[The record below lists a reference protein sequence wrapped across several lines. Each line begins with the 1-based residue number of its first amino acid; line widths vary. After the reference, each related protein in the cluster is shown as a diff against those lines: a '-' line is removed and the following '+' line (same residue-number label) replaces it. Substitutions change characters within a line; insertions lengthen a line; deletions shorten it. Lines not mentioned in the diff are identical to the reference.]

1 MNGKMLAL
9 GLVVLAVV
17 FGVLGILYALGDF
30 ELFTRTG
37 HGPQYKH
44 ALLLLV
50 LAVLSLIAANFA
62 RRRPA

>member
-1 MNGKMLAL
+1 MNGTTVAI
-9 GLVVLAVV
+9 GLVILGAILLVL
-17 FGVLGILYALGDF
+17 GVLYGLGDF

-44 ALLLLV
+44 ALLLV
-50 LAVLSLIAANFA
+50 ILAVLSLIAANFA

>member
-1 MNGKMLAL
+1 MNGRTLAL

-17 FGVLGILYALGDF
+17 FVVLGILYALGDF

-44 ALLLLV
+44 ALLLLI
-50 LAVLSLIAANFA
+50 LAILSLIGANFA
-62 RRRPA
+62 RRLPA